1 MRSKTLITT
10 ATAAG
15 VLLATAP
22 ALAGDAGLY
31 GSSDP
36 TFDGVYRQS
45 LSVLAL
51 EASDRKVPASAIK
64 WLKKQQCADGGFD
77 AVWFTEVLEHLVS
90 PVAALRELRR
100 VLRPGGHLF
109 LSTPN
114 SAFWVYRAAGLVGI
128 PPSELQHPGH
138 VQFFSERSLR
148 AALAEAGF
156 TCEAMLGRGV
166 YALLPAPWRK
176 DKAPPAAPEGLI
188 YQDTLTRGS
197 VLMYTRFTRRWISLV
212 ADTLMVVARA

>member
-64 WLKKQQCADGGFD
+64 WLKKQQCADGGFEAYRSD
-77 AVWFTEVLEHLVS
+77 AAS
-90 PVAALRELRR
+90 PCQTPDPNSFSGQDSNSTALAAAALWHTGNRIALRT
-100 VLRPGGHLF
+100 G
-109 LSTPN
+109 STHGRTPTVDGLTTPVPVR
-114 SAFWVYRAAGLVGI
+114 SRTPTRLQYRW
-128 PPSELQHPGH
+128 
-138 VQFFSERSLR
+138 
-148 AALAEAGF
+148 
-156 TCEAMLGRGV
+156 GR
-166 YALLPAPWRK
+166 
-176 DKAPPAAPEGLI
+176 
-188 YQDTLTRGS
+188 
-197 VLMYTRFTRRWISLV
+197 
-212 ADTLMVVARA
+212 